1 MEEMQSNLCK
11 MCYKEIDS
19 RAKKC
24 PYCHHWQSKFS
35 MVVRN
40 PAFGVAVVLMCFI
53 LTWSMF
59 VMTFAKMWDKGEDF
73 TLYRE
78 QISIGE
84 TKLKF
89 GEHKCGG
96 PSVIVMGDMINN
108 SDVPWK
114 DVNIE
119 VQFYNRDKQLT
130 DTDQKNKY
138 SFVVPANDV
147 SKFKVSMLRE
157 FPEEQYFS
165 VKARV
170 LSAKDARAWW

>member
-24 PYCHHWQSKFS
+24 PYCHHWQSKFF
-35 MVVRN
+35 MVVYH
-40 PAFGVAVVLMCFI
+40 PAFSVAVVLMCFV
-53 LTWSMF
+53 LPWLMF
-59 VMTFAKMWDKGEDF
+59 IKTFAKMSDKGEDF

-84 TKLKF
+84 TELKF
-89 GEHKCGG
+89 GEGKCGR

-108 SDVPWK
+108 SDVPWEE
-114 DVNIE
+114 VQIE
-119 VQFYNRDKQLT
+119 VQFYNRDNQLI
-130 DTDQKNKY
+130 DTEQKNKY
-138 SFVVPANDV
+138 FFVVPANDV
-147 SKFKVSMLRE
+147 SKFKVSIPRE

-165 VKARV
+165 VKARI
-170 LSAKDARAWW
+170 LSAKDARTWW